1 MVAVPIKPQYGPT
14 LDQLLASRWHRA
26 SAIVRGA
33 VIAACAGVLALI
45 LAVALT
51 LENATFSHGG
61 RVPFSFSYRGLYRVA
76 PDPGGYV
83 KIQRRH
89 GGRLEDSFA
98 VERLRLPAYSGEVSG
113 ELPLYAAPHVL
124 ALSRRY
130 PNFVLRGEGK
140 TSVPPIPAYNVF
152 FTTVVEGRRMYG
164 REALLVPERPGSR
177 DGVDIVML
185 SYAPAGT
192 RLSSLYELASGGVL
206 SRPFKTFS
214 LG

>member
-14 LDQLLASRWHRA
+14 LDQLLSPRWHRA
-26 SAIVRGA
+26 SALVRAA
-33 VIAACAGVLALI
+33 VIAAGVGALALI
-45 LAVALT
+45 LAAALT

-83 KIQRRH
+83 KVQRRR

-98 VERLRLPAYSGEVSG
+98 VEPLRLAAYSGQVSG
-113 ELPLYAAPHVL
+113 ELPLYAAAHVL

-130 PNFVLRGEGK
+130 PDFVLRGEGK

-152 FTTVVEGRRMYG
+152 FTTVVEGRQMYG

-192 RLSSLYELASGGVL
+192 HLSSLYELASGGVL

>member
-1 MVAVPIKPQYGPT
+1 MVAVPVKPQYGPT
-14 LDQLLASRWHRA
+14 LDQLLSSRWHSA
-26 SAIVRGA
+26 SAVVRA
-33 VIAACAGVLALI
+33 AAIAACVGVPALI
-45 LAVALT
+45 LAAALT

-83 KIQRRH
+83 KIERRH

-98 VERLRLPAYSGEVSG
+98 VEPLRLPPYSGEVSG
-113 ELPLYAAPHVL
+113 ELPQYAAGHIL

-130 PNFVLRGEGK
+130 PDFVLRGEGK

-152 FTTVVEGRRMYG
+152 FTTVVDGRRMYG
-164 REALLVPERPGSR
+164 REALLARERPGSR

-185 SYAPAGT
+185 SSAGAGT
-192 RLSSLYELASGGVL
+192 HLSALYELASGGVL